1 VYAFS
6 NSPHASLFCYR
17 RSLPV
22 VIFLS
27 FFIIVNSTD
36 QLVADT
42 DACSCWCQPLHANVL
57 PFASPKDLVCRC
69 TCTLQVT
76 KYESSVCISISSFSR
91 LLISVKFL
99 LPWMWNW
106 RATTTW
112 AVCGKQDLHN
122 ICIIY
127 ILSISANCNLPF
139 QCQKVDNIQQLD
151 SWYQLCCG
159 AIRIGRHL
167 LQDPEED

>member
-1 VYAFS
+1 M
-6 NSPHASLFCYR
+6 
-17 RSLPV
+17 
-22 VIFLS
+22 
-27 FFIIVNSTD
+27 
-36 QLVADT
+36 
-42 DACSCWCQPLHANVL
+42 NVKL
-57 PFASPKDLVCRC
+57 ESHYYV
-69 TCTLQVT
+69 
-76 KYESSVCISISSFSR
+76 SSVWKTRS
-91 LLISVKFL
+91 
-99 LPWMWNW
+99 
-106 RATTTW
+106 TY
-112 AVCGKQDLHN
+112 